1 MSKIRIQKAL
11 SEAGVL
17 SRRKAEEYLKKG
29 WIKVNGKTVT
39 EMGVKV
45 DPFLDQIT
53 LDQKAKKEKNKQVV
67 LMVYKPRGI
76 VTNLKQADETEISDI
91 LPEKYKKLS
100 AVGRLDKDSE
110 GLMLMTDDGVFA
122 NNALQEGHHPR
133 TYIVDVDRNMTSA
146 MLEKI
151 RGGKITLFGEK
162 LKQMKIR
169 PVGNKSY
176 EMILRE
182 GKNRQIR
189 RVMQKLGVNVLKLK
203 RIRFG
208 HLSMDL
214 EPGQFRL
221 VESVELAAFK

>member
-11 SEAGVL
+11 SEAGIL

-45 DPFLDQIT
+45 DPFLDHIT
-53 LDQKAKKEKNKQVV
+53 LDPMAKKEKNKQVV

-76 VTNLKQADETEISDI
+76 VTNLKQDDEIEIIDI

-110 GLMLMTDDGVFA
+110 GLILMTDDGVFA
-122 NNALQEGHHPR
+122 NRALQEGHHPR
-133 TYIVDVDRNMTSA
+133 TYIVDVDRNMTA
-146 MLEKI
+146 GMLEKI
-151 RGGKITLFGEK
+151 RTGKITLFGEK
-162 LKQMKIR
+162 LKSMKIR

-176 EMILRE
+176 EMVLRE

-189 RVMQKLGVNVLKLK
+189 RVMQKVGVNVLKLK

-208 HLSMDL
+208 HLSLDL
-214 EPGQFRL
+214 EPGKFRL
-221 VESVELAAFK
+221 LDTVEISAF